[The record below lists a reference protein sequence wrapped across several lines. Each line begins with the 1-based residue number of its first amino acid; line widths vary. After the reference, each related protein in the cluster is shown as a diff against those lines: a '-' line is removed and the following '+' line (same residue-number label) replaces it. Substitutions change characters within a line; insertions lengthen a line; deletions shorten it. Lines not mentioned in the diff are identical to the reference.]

1 MTSFARTTLI
11 GLVLF
16 ATFTPPVAANSKAKP
31 RFKAVAFDYFV
42 LFNADSVVPQVEK
55 EFPGRG
61 VEFTVAW
68 RNKQFS
74 YGFLRSITDR
84 HDDFFRVTA
93 DALDYTAESMRIK
106 LTPEVRTRL
115 LNAYLT
121 LTPWEDTISALK
133 TLKANGIKII
143 TIANFSGR
151 MLRANADNAGITG
164 LFDNLLSTEGNKTYK
179 PDPKAYELG
188 MKVLGLKKTEI
199 VFAAFGG
206 WDVYGAKT
214 FGYPTYWVNRTNAPA
229 ERLGVT
235 PDGQSQDLSG
245 LVKFVLGR

>member
-1 MTSFARTTLI
+1 MTSFARIAFLCLTLFT
-11 GLVLF
+11 GLTLP
-16 ATFTPPVAANSKAKP
+16 ATANSQTKP
-31 RFKAVAFDYFV
+31 KFKAVAFDYFV
-42 LFNADSVVPQVEK
+42 LFNADSVIPKVEK

-61 VEFTVAW
+61 EAFTMAW

-84 HDDFFRVTA
+84 HEDFFRVTA
-93 DALDYTAESMRIK
+93 DALDYTADSMRIK
-106 LTPEVRTRL
+106 LTPEVRQRL

-143 TIANFSGR
+143 TIANFSSR
-151 MLRANADNAGITG
+151 MLRANADNAGITD

-188 MKVLGLKKTEI
+188 LKTLSLQKSEI

-214 FGYPTYWVNRTNAPA
+214 FGFPTYWVNRTNVPA

-245 LVKFVLGR
+245 LVKFVLGK